1 MNEFS
6 KLGVAVVPYNKFA
19 LPGTEFLL
27 YPGKSGRLQRRIERD
42 GGTVETL
49 QARPGTRWSVPTSS
63 ERHRATALTC
73 RGHSVYFWET
83 RRP

>member
-27 YPGKSGRLQRRIERD
+27 YPGKSGKLQRRIERD
-42 GGTVETL
+42 GGTVEDVVKPVRASAGPSAHPVRRI
-49 QARPGTRWSVPTSS
+49 AR
-63 ERHRATALTC
+63 ALTC
-73 RGHSVYFWET
+73 CGHSVYFWET